1 MHKKCIVMRSFM
13 WCDKGKPPGC
23 VFCGDAAAVFFDGRA
38 DKGDHGDP
46 DESFGENGALNILP
60 ICIGCGIVLNKN
72 GKSVDKFWGGW
83 YATVR
88 QKIINTKYVFN
99 LEVPI

>member
-1 MHKKCIVMRSFM
+1 MIKESRPDASSAEMLQLFSSMDEQTKEIMLIQMRALA
-13 WCDKGKPPGC
+13 K
-23 VFCGDAAAVFFDGRA
+23 R
-38 DKGDHGDP
+38 
-46 DESFGENGALNILP
+46 GALNILP

-88 QKIINTKYVFN
+88 QKIINAKYVFN